1 MAKRQEI
8 TIKKSP
14 PVFGEKAEWQTVE
27 SPDLAATIYRALDD
41 PVRATIFGLL
51 DEGPIR
57 QIDLARMVN
66 AATGKRYDV
75 SAILHHLALLEKAGL
90 VASEEFPGKQTKIKM
105 IYRTKDIKLQ
115 VYERPK
121 IDVPPTSAR
130 DVDEW
135 LLDLRRKKP

>member
-14 PVFGEKAEWQTVE
+14 PVFGERAEWQTVE
-27 SPDLAATIYRALDD
+27 SPDLATTIYRALDD

-57 QIDLARMVN
+57 QIDLVRMVN
-66 AATGKRYDV
+66 QATGKRYDV
-75 SAILHHLALLEKAGL
+75 SGILHHLELLEKAGL

-105 IYRTKDIKLQ
+105 ICRTKDIKLQ

-121 IDVPPTSAR
+121 LDVPPASVKDADGWPT
-130 DVDEW
+130 DT
-135 LLDLRRKKP
+135 RRKKA